1 MNDHYFSSQPHT
13 ASKPRTITVRL
24 AGRDVD
30 VTTDAGVFS
39 PSRLD
44 PGTAVLL
51 KNLPAPPAGDILD
64 LGCGWG
70 PISLQAGLEARD
82 DETDVRVW
90 ALDVNERS
98 LSLTRENAKAAG
110 LTSITPV
117 LAQDIP
123 DSVQFSAIWSNPP
136 IRVGKDVLHELLLT
150 WLPRLVPGGEAWL
163 VVSKNLGADSLA
175 TWMSANLPGSWDVRR
190 EASSKGFRVLVVRKL
205 EAPEV

>member
-1 MNDHYFSSQPHT
+1 M
-13 ASKPRTITVRL
+13 RL
-24 AGRDVD
+24 
-30 VTTDAGVFS
+30 
-39 PSRLD
+39 
-44 PGTAVLL
+44 
-51 KNLPAPPAGDILD
+51 
-64 LGCGWG
+64 G

-82 DETDVRVW
+82 DDTEVRVW

-110 LTSITPV
+110 LTSVTPV
-117 LAQDIP
+117 LAQNIP

-175 TWMSANLPGSWDVRR
+175 TWMSENLPGAWDVRR
-190 EASSKGFRVLVVRKL
+190 EASAKGFRVLVVRKL
-205 EAPEV
+205 EVPEV